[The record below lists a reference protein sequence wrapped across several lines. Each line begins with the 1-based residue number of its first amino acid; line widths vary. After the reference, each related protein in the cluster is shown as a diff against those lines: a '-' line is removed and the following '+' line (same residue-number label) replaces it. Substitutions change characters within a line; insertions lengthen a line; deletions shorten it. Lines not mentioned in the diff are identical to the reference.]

1 MPPRS
6 YAFIFVCQQGVLEI
20 KSLLLVAS
28 LKKFLRC
35 EYELIAA
42 MIGPEEAFG
51 KPSEQTLALLRRW
64 DVRFVPIVNE
74 VNPLYTHANKIA
86 CLKIPT
92 TADKVVFLDTDILC
106 MREFDDEPRFA
117 RDLNIKPA
125 DLLRPCLT
133 EEAWQAAYAGMGL
146 PVPSERMRVT
156 ITEEETLPYF
166 NSGFIAINRG
176 IELASAWIDCARTLN
191 TLEAVPKQDMWS
203 DQTSLPLAIQKLNL
217 DYDCLDERY
226 NFPVNRRTLDPNALP
241 YFCHYHG
248 LKWIRKEPFL
258 RQRILDLGREHPELG
273 RMLEADPAWAKTLAP
288 YKIKPR
294 PLWRR
299 FLQPKPKPKQTRL
312 TDLLISGISRS
323 GTSYLCS
330 LLDRYDNCVGINEPK
345 EIIQMLA
352 ENRVAW
358 KLPFYYR
365 DIRTLV
371 LDRKLI
377 KNKVHE
383 GRVIENTAEVN
394 KSAFYRPTVRF
405 DDFVLAAKNTRACL
419 NRLETVLEHMPHART
434 VMCVRNPWD
443 TLASWKT
450 SFPHLRDVALQD
462 AVVGHVNDPFLA
474 PEERAE
480 LQRIDCLT
488 DPAERRAWWWVFF
501 AQKIVRHRHRVTL
514 VNYRDLVLDPR
525 RVMETILKDLP
536 AGRPS
541 MPLEPSTIRSKRD
554 QLDATE
560 IELIREICGP
570 LAKELGVW
578 EE

>member
-1 MPPRS
+1 MPRRK

-20 KSLLLVAS
+20 KSLLLAAS

-42 MIGPEEAFG
+42 VMGPEETFG
-51 KPSEQTLALLRRW
+51 KPSEQTLALLQQW
-64 DVRFVPIVNE
+64 GVRLVPIVNE

-92 TADKVVFLDTDILC
+92 TADKVVFMDTDILC

-117 RDLNIKPA
+117 RDINLKPA
-125 DLLRPCLT
+125 DLFRACLT
-133 EEAWQAAYAGMGL
+133 EEVWQAAYAGMGL
-146 PVPSERMRVT
+146 PMPSERMQMTVA
-156 ITEEETLPYF
+156 EEETLPYF

-176 IELASAWIDCARTLN
+176 IDLASAWLDCARTLESIE
-191 TLEAVPKQDMWS
+191 TVPKQEPWS
-203 DQTSLPLAIQKLNL
+203 DQTSLPIAIQKLKL

-226 NFPVNRRTLDPNALP
+226 NFPVNCRPLNPDALP

-248 LKWIRKEPFL
+248 LKWIRKEPLL
-258 RQRILDLGREHPELG
+258 RQYVLELGKEHPELG
-273 RMLEADPAWAKTLAP
+273 RMLKADPGWAKILAP
-288 YKIKPR
+288 YKVKPR
-294 PLWRR
+294 PRWRR
-299 FLQPKPKPKQTRL
+299 LFQPKQARP

-330 LLDRYDNCVGINEPK
+330 LLDRYGNCVGVNEPK
-345 EIIQMLA
+345 EVIEMLA
-352 ENRVAW
+352 ENRAAW
-358 KLPFYYR
+358 KLPSFYR

-383 GRVIENTAEVN
+383 GRVIENTGDVN
-394 KSAFYRPTVRF
+394 KSASYRPKVRF
-405 DDFVLAAKNTRACL
+405 DDFVLAVQNTCACL
-419 NRLETVLEHMPHART
+419 NRLETVLEQMAQARM
-434 VMCVRNPWD
+434 VMCVRDPWD

-450 SFPHLRDVALQD
+450 TFPHLRDVALQE
-462 AVVGHVNDPFLA
+462 AKVGHVNDPFLT

-480 LQRIDCLT
+480 LQRIDSLT
-488 DPAERRAWWWVFF
+488 NPAERRAWWWVYF
-501 AQKIVRHRHRVTL
+501 AEKIVRHRDRFIL
-514 VNYRDLVLDPR
+514 VNYRDLVLNPEG
-525 RVMETILKDLP
+525 VMETILKDLP
-536 AGRPS
+536 VGRPS
-541 MPLEPSTIRSKRD
+541 PSLKPSTIRSHRD
-554 QLDATE
+554 KLDAAE